1 LPGEAIHNKPYRVTP
16 ERVVDAIKTAN
27 TIGIEVAKQY
37 PKKNSKNNL
46 KLHGIL
52 CPSNYNCNPASIT

>member
-27 TIGIEVAKQY
+27 TIGIEVAKRY
-37 PKKNSKNNL
+37 PKKKFKNNL
-46 KLHGIL
+46 KSHGIL
-52 CPSNYNCNPASIT
+52 MPL